1 MLSKKPSS
9 LSYIEAASVPVI
21 SVTAWQ
27 ALFDYARL
35 QAGQTVVIHGAAGNV
50 GAFAVQFAR
59 RAQIRSIATAGTRD
73 VDYVRGL
80 GADKVVDYQKQRFE
94 DEVRDADAVLDL
106 VGGETQTRSFQILR
120 PGGKLI
126 STVSQPDQ
134 DQATQYG
141 MTAAFFLVEVTTERL
156 RKIATL
162 IDAGEIKTRIRAI
175 LDLADARKAHMMLDT
190 RAAEPQGKIVLTVI

>member
-1 MLSKKPSS
+1 MALGPDVSNMAVGDHVFGVTNSQFLGAYAEHAIASAAMLSKKPSS
-9 LSYIEAASVPVI
+9 LSYVEAASVPVI

-27 ALFDYARL
+27 ALFEYARL

-50 GAFAVQFAR
+50 GAFAVQFAH

-106 VGGETQTRSFQILR
+106 VGRR
-120 PGGKLI
+120 NPN
-126 STVSQPDQ
+126 
-134 DQATQYG
+134 
-141 MTAAFFLVEVTTERL
+141 
-156 RKIATL
+156 TL
-162 IDAGEIKTRIRAI
+162 FSRYCA
-175 LDLADARKAHMMLDT
+175 
-190 RAAEPQGKIVLTVI
+190 RAAS